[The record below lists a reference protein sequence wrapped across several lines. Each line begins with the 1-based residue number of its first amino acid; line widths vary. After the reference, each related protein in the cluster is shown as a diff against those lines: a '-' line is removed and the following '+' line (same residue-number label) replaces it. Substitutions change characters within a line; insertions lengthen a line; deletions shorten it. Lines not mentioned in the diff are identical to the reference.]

1 MIFLDMDRAYHRVSV
16 SLQQVRN
23 QLLSLEQG
31 THAMQ
36 QSIEEV
42 ASLTEESAA
51 GVEETAAASEE
62 AVQSVSQIALVG
74 QTLKDLS
81 TDLTEKVN
89 RFKLL

>member
-1 MIFLDMDRAYHRVSV
+1 
-16 SLQQVRN
+16 
-23 QLLSLEQG
+23 
-31 THAMQ
+31 MQ

-42 ASLTEESAA
+42 AFLTEES
-51 GVEETAAASEE
+51 AAASEE